1 MPKLD
6 GQVVIITG
14 ASAGIGEQTARRLGG
29 GSARVVLAARRRDRL
44 DSLVQEIKAAGG
56 QALAVGADITSAD
69 DRAALV
75 DQTVRAFGRID
86 GLVNNAGYGVR
97 GPIEIVPVEDIRR
110 NFETNVFSLVALSQL
125 VIPIMRKQGAGRIIN
140 ISSVAGRI
148 ARPLS
153 SVYDS
158 TKHALE
164 ALSDGMR
171 GELAPFGIKV
181 VVVEPGFILT
191 EFLQVSSDVSRPV
204 IEKQSPYSGFFT
216 TFNRGA
222 DRMRKI
228 AGRPDDIARLVEK
241 ALTSA
246 RPRIRYAAPAHAR
259 IFLALKRML
268 PDSVIDFAVSRQT
281 GMQGGPPE
289 GGTTNGSAAPTKDQA
304 GKQAEGIR

>member
-1 MPKLD
+1 MPKLE

-14 ASAGIGEQTARRLGG
+14 ASAGIGEQMARRLGRG
-29 GSARVVLAARRRDRL
+29 GARVVMSARRQDRL
-44 DSLVQEIKAAGG
+44 DSLKVEIETAGG
-56 QALAVGADITSAD
+56 QALAVAADVTSAD
-69 DRAALV
+69 DRARLV
-75 DQTVRAFGRID
+75 DLTVRTFGRID

-97 GPIEIVPVEDIRR
+97 GPIEIVPLEDIRR
-110 NFETNVFSLVALSQL
+110 NFETNVFSLIGLSQL
-125 VIPIMRKQGAGRIIN
+125 VIPIMRKQRSGRIIN

-191 EFLQVSSDVSRPV
+191 EFLQVSTDVSRPV
-204 IEKQSPYSGFFT
+204 IDKQSPYSGFFA
-216 TFNRGA
+216 TFSRGT
-222 DRMRKI
+222 DRMRKM
-228 AGRPDDIARLVEK
+228 AGRPDDIARLIER
-241 ALTSA
+241 ALTA
-246 RPRIRYAAPAHAR
+246 PRPRIRYAAPAHAR

-268 PDSVIDFAVSRQT
+268 PDRVIDFAVSRQT
-281 GMQGGPPE
+281 GMQAAA
-289 GGTTNGSAAPTKDQA
+289 TQGSERE
-304 GKQAEGIR
+304 QAEGVR